1 VSGNSFSPIEMGKR
15 GLQAHTQAISTTGH
29 NITNANTAG
38 YSRQRVEF
46 KPTDPL
52 YLPQLNRD
60 ERPGMMGQGVDVVSV
75 TRVRDMLLE
84 QRIVSSAHGEGY
96 WSARDTYIL
105 MLEQAH
111 NEPQDIS
118 LRARLDAYWS
128 AWQELS
134 LHPEQSAARR
144 AVVQRSNG
152 LMDAMKQKY
161 SHLRSIADMINQE
174 VEVTVTRINELS
186 RQIADLNVQI
196 MKSQALGDSPNDL
209 MDLRDLKINELSTL
223 VPVTIDDRDKDEFRV
238 HTGGI
243 HLVQGGVVSP
253 LEIRGNSENEG
264 YWDVYHQRTNQA
276 MPLYGG
282 RLAALVELRD
292 VDTRGEIQKL
302 NTLAVHVMDLTN
314 EVHRAAWSMNGER
327 GLNFF
332 REEPFVLTND
342 GSYDRNGDGELDS
355 SYIFR
360 VTGVN
365 RLQPQEKV
373 GIQGQIRLSG
383 PQEDV
388 VVEYYPTD
396 TVQDIVNRINLSGA
410 EVTARLDREGKLTL
424 RATTAQQVNNPDFVI
439 RRIEDSGQFLVG
451 YAGILATSGAEGA
464 FDWTNPQA
472 VTTLRGGP
480 DGQAATW
487 AVAPLSHPSRWF
499 EVNSQIQADPS
510 KIAAGFGVMD
520 RPAELGDGTAAMAI
534 ANLRNTP
541 VMIGRSKTFDD
552 YFSDTVA
559 AIGLKGEIAKISL
572 KTEQTIMKD
581 LRDMREKLSG
591 VNLDEEFANLIKFQH
606 GFAATA
612 RFISQI
618 DSMLDIIINR
628 LKV

>member
-1 VSGNSFSPIEMGKR
+1 MSGNSFAPIEMGKR
-15 GLQAHTQAISTTGH
+15 GLQSHTQAISTTGH
-29 NITNANTAG
+29 NITNANTQG

-60 ERPGMMGQGVDVVSV
+60 ERPGMMGQGVDTASV

-84 QRIVSSAHGEGY
+84 QRIVSAAHGEGF
-96 WSARDTYIL
+96 WSARDRYIL
-105 MLEQAH
+105 MLEQAY

-118 LRARLDAYWS
+118 VRSRLDAYWS

-134 LHPEQSAARR
+134 LHPEQSSARR
-144 AVVQRSNG
+144 AVIQRSEG

-161 SHLRSIADMINQE
+161 AQLRSIGDMLNQDI
-174 VEVTVTRINELS
+174 EVTVARINELS

-196 MKSQALGDSPNDL
+196 MKSQALGDNPNDL
-209 MDLRDLKINELSTL
+209 MDMRDLRINELSTL
-223 VPVTIDDRDKDEFRV
+223 LPITIDERDKDEFRV

-253 LEIRGNSENEG
+253 LELRGNPDNEG
-264 YWDVYHQRTNQA
+264 YWDVYHQRTNQS

-282 RLAALVELRD
+282 KLGALVELRD
-292 VDTRGEIQKL
+292 GDTRGEIQKL

-314 EVHRAAWSMNGER
+314 EVHRSAWTLNGQR
-327 GLNFF
+327 GGNFF

-360 VTGVN
+360 LTGVN
-365 RLQPQEKV
+365 SLQPQEKI
-373 GIQGQIRLSG
+373 GLQGELRLSG
-383 PQEDV
+383 PVEDV
-388 VVEYYPTD
+388 IVPYYPTD
-396 TVQDIVNRINLSGA
+396 TVQDVVNRINLSGA
-410 EVTARLDREGKLTL
+410 EVTARLDREGRLTL
-424 RATTAQQVNNPDFVI
+424 RATTAQQVGNPDFVI
-439 RRIEDSGQFLVG
+439 RHVEDSGQFLVG
-451 YAGILATSGAEGA
+451 YAGLLAAPGAEGA

-472 VTTLRGGP
+472 VTTLRGGLE
-480 DGQAATW
+480 GEGATW

-499 EVNSQIQADPS
+499 EVDGQIRADPG
-510 KIAAGFGVMD
+510 KIAAGLGVMG
-520 RPAELGDGTAAMAI
+520 RPAEGGDGSAALAI
-534 ANLRNTP
+534 ANLRNTA
-541 VMIGRSKTFDD
+541 VMIGRSRTFDD
-552 YFSDTVA
+552 YFADTVA
-559 AIGLKGEIAKISL
+559 DIGLKGEIAKVSL
-572 KTEQTIMKD
+572 KTQETIMKD
-581 LRDMREKLSG
+581 LRDTREKISG

-612 RFISQI
+612 RFINQI
-618 DSMLDIIINR
+618 DGMLDIIINR

>member
-1 VSGNSFSPIEMGKR
+1 MNGNAFSGIELGKR
-15 GLQAHTQAISTTGH
+15 GLQSHSQAIATTGH
-29 NITNANTAG
+29 NITNANTEG

-52 YLPQLNRD
+52 YMPQLNRD
-60 ERPGMMGQGVDVVSV
+60 ERPGMMGQGVDVASV

-96 WSARDTYIL
+96 WQARDRYIL
-105 MLEQAH
+105 MLEQVH
-111 NEPQDIS
+111 NEPSDIS
-118 LRARLDAYWS
+118 VRARLDAYWS

-144 AVVQRSNG
+144 AVVQRSEA
-152 LMDAMKQKY
+152 LMDAMKNKY
-161 SHLRSIADMINQE
+161 AQLRAVGDMLNQD
-174 VEVTVTRINELS
+174 VEVTVARINELS

-196 MKSQALGDSPNDL
+196 MKSQALGDNPNDL
-209 MDLRDLKINELSTL
+209 MDMRDLRINELSTL
-223 VPVTIDDRDKDEFRV
+223 LPITVDDRDKDEFRV

-253 LEIRGNSENEG
+253 LELRGNPDNEG

-276 MPLYGG
+276 MPLFGG
-282 RLAALVELRD
+282 KLGALVELRD
-292 VDTRGEIQKL
+292 GDTRGEIQKL

-314 EVHRAAWSMNGER
+314 EVHRAGWTLNGER
-327 GLNFF
+327 GLSFF
-332 REEPFVLTND
+332 REEPYVLTSD
-342 GSYDRNGDGELDS
+342 GSYDRNGDGTLDS
-355 SYIFR
+355 AYIFR
-360 VTGVN
+360 ITGVN
-365 RLQPQEKV
+365 RLEPQEKI
-373 GIQGQIRLSG
+373 GLQGELRLSG
-383 PQEDV
+383 PTEDV
-388 VVEYYPTD
+388 VIPYFPTD

-410 EVTARLDREGKLTL
+410 EVTARLDRDGRLTL
-424 RATTAQQVNNPDFVI
+424 RATTAAQLGNPDFVI
-439 RRIEDSGQFLVG
+439 RHVEDSGQFLVG
-451 YAGILATSGAEGA
+451 YAGLLAASGAEGA

-472 VTTLRGGP
+472 VTTLRGGLE
-480 DGQAATW
+480 GEGTAW

-499 EVNSQIQADPS
+499 EVDSRIVADPTR
-510 KIAAGFGVMD
+510 IAAGLGVMG
-520 RPAELGDGTAAMAI
+520 RPAEGGDGSAALAI

-559 AIGLKGEIAKISL
+559 DIGLKGEIAKVSL
-572 KTEQTIMKD
+572 ETQRTIMKD

-612 RFISQI
+612 RFINTI
-618 DSMLDIIINR
+618 DGMLDIIINR

>member
-1 VSGNSFSPIEMGKR
+1 MSGNSFAPIEMGKR
-15 GLQAHTQAISTTGH
+15 GLQSHTQAISTTGH
-29 NITNANTAG
+29 NITNANTQG

-60 ERPGMMGQGVDVVSV
+60 ERPGMMGQGVDTASV

-84 QRIVSSAHGEGY
+84 QRIVSAAHGEGF
-96 WSARDTYIL
+96 WSARDRYIL
-105 MLEQAH
+105 MLEQAY

-118 LRARLDAYWS
+118 VRSRLDAYWS

-134 LHPEQSAARR
+134 LHPEQSSARR
-144 AVVQRSNG
+144 AVIQRSEG

-161 SHLRSIADMINQE
+161 AQLRSIGDMLNQDI
-174 VEVTVTRINELS
+174 EVTVARINELS

-196 MKSQALGDSPNDL
+196 MKSQALGDNPNDL
-209 MDLRDLKINELSTL
+209 MDMRDLRINELSTL
-223 VPVTIDDRDKDEFRV
+223 LPITIDERDKDEFRV

-253 LEIRGNSENEG
+253 LELRGNPDNEG

-282 RLAALVELRD
+282 KLGALVELRD
-292 VDTRGEIQKL
+292 GDTRGEIQKL

-314 EVHRAAWSMNGER
+314 EVHRSAWTLNGQR
-327 GLNFF
+327 GGNFF

-360 VTGVN
+360 LTGVN
-365 RLQPQEKV
+365 SLQPQEKI
-373 GIQGQIRLSG
+373 GLQGELRLSG
-383 PQEDV
+383 PVEDV
-388 VVEYYPTD
+388 IVPYYPTD
-396 TVQDIVNRINLSGA
+396 TVQDVVNRINLSGA
-410 EVTARLDREGKLTL
+410 EVTARLDREGRLTL
-424 RATTAQQVNNPDFVI
+424 RATTAQQVGNPDFVI
-439 RRIEDSGQFLVG
+439 RHVEDSGQFLVG
-451 YAGILATSGAEGA
+451 YAGLLAAPGAEGA

-472 VTTLRGGP
+472 VTTLRGGLE
-480 DGQAATW
+480 GEGATW

-499 EVNSQIQADPS
+499 EVDGQIRADPG
-510 KIAAGFGVMD
+510 KIAAGLGVMG
-520 RPAELGDGTAAMAI
+520 RPAEGGDGSAALAI
-534 ANLRNTP
+534 ANLRNTA
-541 VMIGRSKTFDD
+541 VMIGRSRTFDD
-552 YFSDTVA
+552 YFADTVA
-559 AIGLKGEIAKISL
+559 DIGLKGEIAKVSL
-572 KTEQTIMKD
+572 KTQETIMKD
-581 LRDMREKLSG
+581 LRDTREKISG

-612 RFISQI
+612 RFINQI
-618 DSMLDIIINR
+618 DGMLDIIINR